1 MKKLILILL
10 MLSVSVGYVN
20 AQNSEVVEAPMGLSP
35 LEAYSVFNS
44 FFNNKD
50 YSSALEFGRYLITA
64 HPKHIEMP
72 GNAVYRGDRTF
83 DRMITVY
90 TELANAEVNPT
101 IKSALL
107 DTASSLYVRVDDIF
121 TDDEI
126 DRYRWTF
133 NYGRFLQT
141 HSIIADNNALAIQQ
155 YMKLYETNPRQLVES
170 ADGYYIQFI
179 VSQLVG
185 SGERDK
191 AIEVMDAAEQY
202 SNQDIKDYFNS
213 VRDRLFSNPQER
225 IEFLLTR
232 GDSPE
237 ILNELFDLYKR
248 VGDTVK
254 MTEMTQTLYEKDPN
268 FSNTL
273 RVANLVSGNG
283 EYREAIRY
291 LEEAVT
297 KTQDKIQM
305 RDAFMEISNNYLNL
319 DNLPRAREFARKSSE
334 QDPTWGQPFLKIA
347 EIYGQAVSVC
357 ARAEMTRQDKVVY
370 YLVLDYM
377 DRARRVD
384 SSTASFVN
392 RQYSVY
398 VNAAPTVEDKFYQD
412 WSVGDSIRVDGSL
425 KECYAWVGETTTV
438 R

>member
-1 MKKLILILL
+1 MKKLILTLL
-10 MLSVSVGYVN
+10 MVIVSTGYISAQDN
-20 AQNSEVVEAPMGLSP
+20 AVPEAPMGLSP

-44 FFNNKD
+44 FYNNKD
-50 YSSALEFGRYLITA
+50 YTSALEFGRYLITA

-90 TELANAEVNPT
+90 TELATAEVNPT

-107 DTASSLYVRVDDIF
+107 DTASSLYAKVLETF
-121 TDDEI
+121 TDEEI

-141 HSIIADNNALAIQQ
+141 HTEIADNNTLAAEQ
-155 YMKLYETNPRQLVES
+155 YMKLYEMDQKQMVES

-179 VSQLVG
+179 VSHLVG
-185 SGERDK
+185 TGERDK

-202 SNQDIKDYFNS
+202 ANQDIKDYFNS

-248 VGDTVK
+248 VGDTAK
-254 MTEMTQTLYEKDPN
+254 MTEMTQTLYDKDPN
-268 FSNTL
+268 FANTL
-273 RVANLVSGNG
+273 RMATLVGGNG
-283 EYREAIRY
+283 QYRDAIRF

-297 KTQDKIQM
+297 KTQDKIQL
-305 RDAFMEISNNYLNL
+305 RDAYMEISNNYLNL
-319 DNLPRAREFARKSSE
+319 DNLPRAREFARKSSD
-334 QDPTWGQPFLKIA
+334 QDPSWGQPFLKLA
-347 EIYGQAVSVC
+347 EIYGQAVSNC
-357 ARAEMTRQDKVVY
+357 ARSEMTRQDKVVY

-398 VNAAPTVEDKFYQD
+398 VNAAPTVEDKFYQG
-412 WSVGDSIRVDGSL
+412 WNTGDSIRVDGSL
-425 KECYAWVGETTTV
+425 KECYSWVGETTTV